1 MKKKLRNASSM
12 GLTTLKRF
20 IKDCKISINSHQVD
34 ILFIKRC
41 SNNSSTEVNLNSS
54 GSGRGRAQS
63 KTSGGHDKRLEYDEF
78 LLVVCDIAEAIYS
91 HYDDDIH
98 ELFRLNLL
106 PRCEKLGRA
115 VESSHL
121 HHDVLK
127 LIKTAK
133 KFTTILTLLGH
144 NKKIFLH
151 LSRFYGRVANATKRY
166 GRGTDFNRI
175 TFDGILLLSRDFEVV
190 PKICSMSELQHIFH
204 HTATNEHAEKLH
216 DNNSSAQHSTT
227 GFSILH
233 ENVATFF
240 LGVSIA
246 TTDQATKILN
256 QPKVGVRMRLRGS
269 RKNKQ
274 NRSLSE
280 GLNFRDE
287 DNWTEELLSHRY
299 TLLLKCMNNGR
310 GFQKLQ
316 RRKGTIPTSKFW
328 FMQ

>member
-1 MKKKLRNASSM
+1 M
-12 GLTTLKRF
+12 
-20 IKDCKISINSHQVD
+20 
-34 ILFIKRC
+34 
-41 SNNSSTEVNLNSS
+41 
-54 GSGRGRAQS
+54 
-63 KTSGGHDKRLEYDEF
+63 
-78 LLVVCDIAEAIYS
+78 
-91 HYDDDIH
+91 
-98 ELFRLNLL
+98 
-106 PRCEKLGRA
+106 
-115 VESSHL
+115 
-121 HHDVLK
+121 
-127 LIKTAK
+127 
-133 KFTTILTLLGH
+133 
-144 NKKIFLH
+144 